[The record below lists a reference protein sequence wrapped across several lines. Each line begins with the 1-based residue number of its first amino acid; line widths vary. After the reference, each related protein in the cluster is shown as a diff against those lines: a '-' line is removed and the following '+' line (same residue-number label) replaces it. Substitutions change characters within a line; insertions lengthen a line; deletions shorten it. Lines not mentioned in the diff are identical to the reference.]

1 MKVLQGKLELLS
13 HRWEKVQ
20 SHRKYNFVGSTVLLE
35 QHICPAQPLRVVF
48 MTFEYIKLPG
58 KAMIWLNTGSQVTSV
73 SSIKLSEKR
82 WQHTEK
88 ALPGA
93 IQLVLTA

>member
-1 MKVLQGKLELLS
+1 
-13 HRWEKVQ
+13 
-20 SHRKYNFVGSTVLLE
+20 
-35 QHICPAQPLRVVF
+35 